1 MTNKTIIINDYKKY
15 WITDSDQGSIIKICH
30 DNDDSVL
37 TLDLRWK
44 DRKRENNGRITNKKG
59 KNV

>member
-15 WITDSDQGSIIKICH
+15 WITDSAQGSIIKICH

-37 TLDLRWK
+37 TLDLHWK
-44 DRKRENNGRITNKKG
+44 DRKRENNGRVTNKKG

>member
-1 MTNKTIIINDYKKY
+1 MTNKTIILNNYKKY
-15 WITDSDQGSIIKICH
+15 WITDSAQGNIIKICH

-44 DRKRENNGRITNKKG
+44 DRKRQNNGRVTNKK
-59 KNV
+59 